1 MNVDR
6 EMVEGR
12 FDTIDRNLRF
22 LGEYKSVSSTLFSES
37 YKDSQAAKY
46 SLLEIVEASIDIANH
61 IIAVKAYR
69 RAEKYSDMFR
79 ILREEGVLEEV
90 LAQRLEDMARF
101 RNMLVHRY
109 GEVDDERV
117 LEFIQHS
124 LGDVVEYMR
133 QIQRFV
139 NEKTR

>member
-101 RNMLVHRY
+101 RNMLVYRY

>member
-1 MNVDR
+1 MTVDR

-12 FDTIDRNLRF
+12 FDTIDRNIRF

-101 RNMLVHRY
+101 RNMLVYRY